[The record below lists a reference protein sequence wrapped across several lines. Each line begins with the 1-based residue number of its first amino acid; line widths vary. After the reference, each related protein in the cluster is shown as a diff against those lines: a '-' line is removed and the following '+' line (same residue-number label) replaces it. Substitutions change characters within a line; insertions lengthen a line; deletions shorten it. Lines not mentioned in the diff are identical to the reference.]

1 MENNVI
7 KPPAL
12 EVKFDEIPMDL
23 KMIPRF
29 LLWNYT
35 LIDGQKWAKVPVKL
49 DGKPASS
56 TNPATWVDFLTAQ
69 KAYENGNFSGIGFVF
84 TGDDDLVG
92 IDIDD
97 CRDID
102 SGELSDFAKNIV
114 DSIKGY
120 VEVSPSGTGVKI
132 FTRAEKF
139 AAHADHDIG
148 FEAYSNGRYFTMT
161 GHKIGGD
168 LPDSPQDLSGV
179 MPVRPLRTRDAFE
192 NYTPPVDGWDV
203 HRVENELLSH
213 LDPDC
218 GYADWTAV
226 GMALHHQF
234 QGDVEALEAW
244 DRWSSQSTKYKSSGD
259 HSPSYKW
266 KTFSGG
272 GTTLRSLI
280 FRVNQ
285 KKLKQALDRG
295 EIVLDASNPLDHARK
310 FLASLYEV
318 EGGFRLVHYAQE
330 FFIYNGTHYISI
342 EEQTIRSQLYKMLD
356 KCQKQDKKG
365 NLLPFTANPAVINA
379 ALDAIKSIVHLA
391 NDPNA
396 KPPVWL
402 DGFEEGHPPAE
413 KLISMKNGLF
423 NMDTCTL
430 YPHSLGF
437 FTYNS
442 LPFEYDPTATC
453 PDWLKFLDDAWKDDQ
468 QSKNLL
474 QEYFGYILSGDTR
487 QQKFLNIIGPRRS
500 GKGTINRVLTDLLGQ
515 HNVVSPQMEELC
527 DTFGLQP
534 WLGKQ
539 LASFTDARV
548 TTKSS
553 AGVVSQLLRI
563 VGADTVT
570 VNRKNKEAWSGY
582 LPTRIIVYSNEML
595 QLAENS
601 NALIGRML
609 VLIMKNSF
617 WGKEDHNLAERLSK
631 ELAGIFNW
639 AIEGHKNRTAR
650 SGERFVQPKS
660 SEASLEMMTELSNP
674 LLSFVEEALAFVPD
688 GEVDKDDLFACYK
701 HWAIKKNLHPG
712 TEMSFKRRFAASTQ
726 EHHVES
732 YRKRSEGAVQYLYR
746 GVKLKPK
753 AQQYVD
759 SISTFEKE
767 IF

>member
-1 MENNVI
+1 MN
-7 KPPAL
+7 KPPVLA
-12 EVKFDEIPMDL
+12 VKFEEIPLDL

-29 LLWNYT
+29 CLWKYT
-35 LIDGQKWAKVPVKL
+35 LIDNEKWAKTPVQL
-49 DGKPASS
+49 NGRMASS
-56 TNPATWVDFLTAQ
+56 TNPATWTDFLTAQ
-69 KAYENGNFSGIGFVF
+69 KAYENGGFDGIGFVF

-97 CRDID
+97 CRDPTT
-102 SGELSDFAKNIV
+102 GALTDFASNIV
-114 DSIKGY
+114 ERVKGY
-120 VEVSPSGTGVKI
+120 CEISPSGTGIKI
-132 FTRAEKF
+132 FTRSDKF
-139 AAHADHDIG
+139 AAHADHTIG

-161 GHKIGGD
+161 GHRVSGD
-168 LPDSPQDLSGV
+168 LPQEVQDLTHI
-179 MPVRPLRTRDAFE
+179 MPVRPLRTGDAFE

-203 HRVENELLSH
+203 HRVENELLSQ

-218 GYADWTAV
+218 GYSEWTSV
-226 GMALHHQF
+226 GMAMHHQF
-234 QGDVEALEAW
+234 QGDIEALEAW
-244 DRWSSQSTKYKSSGD
+244 DRWSSQSSKYASTGINTCTA
-259 HSPSYKW
+259 KW
-266 KTFSGG
+266 ATFKGQ

-280 FRVNQ
+280 FKVNQ
-285 KKLKQALDRG
+285 KKLKEALDRG
-295 EIVLDASNPLDHARK
+295 EIVLDATNPLDHARK

-330 FFIYNGTHYISI
+330 FFIYNGTHYTNI
-342 EEQTIRSQLYKMLD
+342 EEQTIRSQLYKLLD

-365 NLLPFTANPAVINA
+365 NLIPFTANPTVINA

-402 DGFEEGHPPAE
+402 DGYAKNHPPAE

-423 NMDTCTL
+423 QMDTCTL

-442 LPFEYDPTATC
+442 LPFEYDPAAKC
-453 PDWLKFLDDAWKDDQ
+453 PQWIKFLHDVWGDDQ
-468 QSKNLL
+468 ESKDLL

-500 GKGTINRVLTDLLGQ
+500 GKGTINKVLTELLGQ

-548 TTKSS
+548 NSKNS

-563 VGADTVT
+563 VGGDTVT

-595 QLAENS
+595 RLAENS

-609 VLIMKNSF
+609 VLMMTNSF
-617 WGKEDHNLAERLSK
+617 YGKEDHNLADRLTQ

-639 AIEGHKNRTAR
+639 AIEGHTRRKDRQ
-650 SGERFVQPKS
+650 GERFVQPKS
-660 SEASLEMMTELSNP
+660 SEESLEMMSELSNP
-674 LLSFVEEALAFVPD
+674 LLSFIDEALEF
-688 GEVDKDDLFACYK
+688 GTGYEVDKDDLFACYK

-712 TEMSFKRRFAASTQ
+712 TEMSFKQRFAASTQ
-726 EHHVES
+726 EHHVDS
-732 YRKRSEGAVQYLYR
+732 YRKRTEGYTQYLYR

-753 AQQYVD
+753 AQEYAD
-759 SISTFEKE
+759 SVSNFERE
-767 IF
+767 VF